1 MPEVVIR
8 PAREEEF
15 GPIGRLIAGVYGRYN
30 LDFLPEEERAPFLG
44 PFFYADS
51 VEESHQEELRRTIW
65 SPTLLVAVEGADVV
79 GVLRGRPERLA
90 SLFVRADRHRR
101 GIGRSL
107 VDQFEMLSARQ
118 GVRVIRLAATL
129 YAVPFYLAL
138 GYKRSTG
145 LRNGWSFEGHGLKI
159 QPMRKFLAE
168 RKWAVTGL

>member
-8 PAREEEF
+8 SARDEDF
-15 GPIGRLIAGVYGRYN
+15 GSIGRLIAGVYSRYN
-30 LDFLPEEERAPFLG
+30 LDFLPEEERGPFLG
-44 PFFYADS
+44 PFLHADS
-51 VEESHQEELRRTIW
+51 ADESHREKLRRTIW
-65 SPTLLVAVEGADVV
+65 SPTLLVADECGNVV

-90 SLFVRADRHRR
+90 SLFVRADHHRR

-107 VDQFEMLSARQ
+107 VDQFEALSAEQ

-159 QPMRKFLAE
+159 QPMRKDLAV
-168 RKWAVTGL
+168 RLSVVTAS